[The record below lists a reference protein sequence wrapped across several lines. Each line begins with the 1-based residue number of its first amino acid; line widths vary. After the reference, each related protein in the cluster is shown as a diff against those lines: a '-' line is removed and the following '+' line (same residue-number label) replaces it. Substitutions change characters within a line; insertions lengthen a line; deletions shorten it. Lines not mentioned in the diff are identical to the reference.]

1 MNFVNYVCT
10 GLKDGFDP
18 GISELPKE
26 TYVCK
31 KKIHL
36 RVNNHLTLTI

>member
-10 GLKDGFDP
+10 GSKDGFDP

-26 TYVCK
+26 TPMYAE
-31 KKIHL
+31 IINL
-36 RVNNHLTLTI
+36 RVKAI